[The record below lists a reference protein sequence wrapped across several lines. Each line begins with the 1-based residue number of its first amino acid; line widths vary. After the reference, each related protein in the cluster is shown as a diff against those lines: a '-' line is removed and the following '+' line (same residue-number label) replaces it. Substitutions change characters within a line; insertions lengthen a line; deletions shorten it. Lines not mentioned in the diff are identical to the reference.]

1 MHIRIDPVTAPTED
15 VRTLLA
21 ELDAAL
27 SGPYAA
33 DQRHALS
40 IEQLFT
46 PGIRFFV
53 AQVDGVAAS
62 CGGVALLDGYAEL
75 KRMYAR
81 PAVRG
86 RGVAQ
91 ALLRRLE
98 AEARDAGT
106 TLLRLETGL
115 HQEAAM
121 RFYEREGFRRR
132 EAFGHYLTL
141 PPHAI
146 ELSIFYEKS
155 IAGAKTT

>member
-1 MHIRIDPVTAPTED
+1 MHIRIDQVATPTEE
-15 VRTLLA
+15 VRALLG

-27 SGPYAA
+27 SGPYTA
-33 DQRHALS
+33 DQRHALP

-53 AQVDGVAAS
+53 AHADGTAVS

-81 PAVRG
+81 PEVRG
-86 RGVAQ
+86 RGVAK

-98 AEARDAGT
+98 AETHAAGT
-106 TLLRLETGL
+106 SLLRLETGL
-115 HQEAAM
+115 HQKAAM
-121 RFYEREGFRRR
+121 RFYEREGFRRC
-132 EAFGHYLTL
+132 EAFGYYLTL

-146 ELSIFYEKS
+146 ETSIFYEKT
-155 IAGAKTT
+155 IAAAESA